1 MQAQNS
7 IAIASSE
14 ISSLKQ
20 SLEDKQELACF
31 LTQESATLEKSY
43 SETKTIVDLNN
54 AKLKTLIEEKE
65 KLEMQFCQIQKMT
78 TESIMSEQGKLSC
91 KNNELSSYKDFVS
104 ELVAEIMEEKV
115 TMENLICVIEAL
127 YHTISDNNNEN
138 EDSDDRCVYDMVKTV
153 STINQE
159 KDNKIKILQAHAEA
173 MKCSLKIEEE
183 NSQKLWEVISSLELS
198 LNESTSKAEDMSN
211 KVSLLQTLV
220 IDKND
225 ELMRLNEVFDAKEVT
240 LSALEKLATSNW
252 TSVSNLENILHDVQE
267 ENDSN
272 KVLCKW
278 YMEKILRHCL
288 SCQLP

>member
-1 MQAQNS
+1 VQAQNS

-31 LTQESATLEKSY
+31 LTQESAILEKSY

-91 KNNELSSYKDFVS
+91 KNNELSSYKDFMS

-127 YHTISDNNNEN
+127 HHTICDNNNEN

-173 MKCSLKIEEE
+173 IKCSLKIEEE

-225 ELMRLNEVFDAKEVT
+225 ELMR
-240 LSALEKLATSNW
+240 
-252 TSVSNLENILHDVQE
+252 
-267 ENDSN
+267 
-272 KVLCKW
+272 
-278 YMEKILRHCL
+278 
-288 SCQLP
+288 

>member
-1 MQAQNS
+1 VQAQNS

-127 YHTISDNNNEN
+127 HHTISDDNNEN
-138 EDSDDRCVYDMVKTV
+138 EDSDDRCVYDVVKTV

-225 ELMRLNEVFDAKEVT
+225 ELMR
-240 LSALEKLATSNW
+240 
-252 TSVSNLENILHDVQE
+252 
-267 ENDSN
+267 
-272 KVLCKW
+272 
-278 YMEKILRHCL
+278 
-288 SCQLP
+288 